1 MWIGQLF
8 YGTQRHNSMTHCVY
22 SFFYN
27 EFFFRNCVQTIWLF
41 AFQYISHSTLSLH
54 WTGTEKGKA
63 DIWKVRFHKSLCNL
77 ASSWIHTMKDVD
89 TRMYGEKYIAHFYL
103 ILFCIIILFSTCK
116 VLGSYSKSFNI
127 WLLAFCFHVYKI
139 ALKITFSYIAQG
151 SWKRKIFSHFP
162 ESLNSFSENP
172 VTCCICY

>member
-1 MWIGQLF
+1 MVHKDTIPWLTVYTHSFIMNSLSGTVSRQYDYLLSNTFLTLLLVYTELEQRKVRLTSERSGFTSLF
-8 YGTQRHNSMTHCVY
+8 V
-22 SFFYN
+22 
-27 EFFFRNCVQTIWLF
+27 IWLPAGF
-41 AFQYISHSTLSLH
+41 IQ
-54 WTGTEKGKA
+54 
-63 DIWKVRFHKSLCNL
+63 WKMLTQECMVK
-77 ASSWIHTMKDVD
+77 
-89 TRMYGEKYIAHFYL
+89 KYIAHFYL

-139 ALKITFSYIAQG
+139 SLKITFSYIAQG